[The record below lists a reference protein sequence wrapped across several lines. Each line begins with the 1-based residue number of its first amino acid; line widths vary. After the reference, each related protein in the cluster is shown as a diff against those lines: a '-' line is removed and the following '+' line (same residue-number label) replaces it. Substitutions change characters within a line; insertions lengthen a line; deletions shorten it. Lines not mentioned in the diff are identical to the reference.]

1 MTVPFL
7 AACFVPPGLL
17 LAWVQV
23 KRARVAAWLRTEGTV
38 IEMRPPGRRGRT
50 LAPVVR
56 FATEQGQECVHTSR
70 AGSSPRGYRVG
81 ETVPVVYDPSD
92 PSRAAIPHLFQLW
105 CAEMILGIILGGY
118 GVTGLVVAIVHPR

>member
-1 MTVPFL
+1 MTVPFI

-23 KRARVAAWLRTEGTV
+23 KRARVAAWTRTQGTV
-38 IEMRPPGRRGRT
+38 IEMCSPGRRSQT

-56 FATEQGQECVHTSR
+56 FVTEQGQVFVHTSR

-81 ETVPVVYDPSD
+81 EIVPMVYDPRD

-105 CAEMILGIILGGY
+105 CSEVILRIILGIY
-118 GVTGLVVAIVHPR
+118 GVIGLTVSMAHL